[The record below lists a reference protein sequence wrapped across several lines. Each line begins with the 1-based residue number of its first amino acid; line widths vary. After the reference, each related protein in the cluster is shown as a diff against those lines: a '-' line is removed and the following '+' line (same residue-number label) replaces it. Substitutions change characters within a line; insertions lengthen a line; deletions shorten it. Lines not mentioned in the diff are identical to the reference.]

1 MYGEWKNNARL
12 VGGPN
17 CRPEHAIVWR
27 ALIHFSDDFPADFLV
42 EPQQVK
48 VKSGDGLEIHAQL
61 FLPKSEKPSE
71 KRPALIF
78 LHGGPIRQMLLRRH
92 YMYYYSHS
100 YALNHYLATPGYIV
114 LALNYRRRVGHAPA

>member
-78 LHGGPIRQMLLRRH
+78 LHGGPIRPMLLGWH
-92 YMYYYSHS
+92 YIYSYSHS
-100 YALNHYLATPGYIV
+100 YPMNHDPPPHGNIV
-114 LALNYRRRVGHAPA
+114 RSPNYTHANPYRP